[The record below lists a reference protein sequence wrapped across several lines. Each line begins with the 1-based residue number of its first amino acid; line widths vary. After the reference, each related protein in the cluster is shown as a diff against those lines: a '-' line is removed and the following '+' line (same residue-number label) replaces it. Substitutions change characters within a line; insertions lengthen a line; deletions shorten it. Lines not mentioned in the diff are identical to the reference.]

1 MKNYILIILLFMQ
14 VTLLIGQNKEDIYE
28 LPIPKT
34 IDKCFIILDKT
45 MGDNEIFL
53 IKTLSEDSIYCHPEF
68 MNATDY
74 FHAWKLY
81 EGSRLTKYFNKK
93 GLYDSLDI
101 YETILIS
108 YHRYLNNKPI
118 NLEEQIK
125 KHILKREKEYNEY
138 IAKTEKDS
146 INGIYI
152 PKNLE
157 ECFIELDRLLSEE
170 DKNTIKKLKDRKE
183 TILYH
188 HGLGTSIRNMWGYG
202 EVLGYKSY
210 LLIRKCSTQMRC
222 LL

>member
-14 VTLLIGQNKEDIYE
+14 ATLLIGQNKEDIYE
-28 LPIPKT
+28 LPIPKA

-45 MGDNEIFL
+45 MEDNEILL

-68 MNATDY
+68 MHGTDY

-81 EGSRLTKYFNKK
+81 EGSRLTKYFNLK
-93 GLYDSLDI
+93 GLYDSQDI

-157 ECFIELDRLLSEE
+157 ECFIELD
-170 DKNTIKKLKDRKE
+170 K
-183 TILYH
+183 
-188 HGLGTSIRNMWGYG
+188 
-202 EVLGYKSY
+202 
-210 LLIRKCSTQMRC
+210 
-222 LL
+222 